1 VIDLCDAVLGLKGL
15 CQHRFFWLRGD
26 PPPKTGRPAR
36 EATTPTRRTAV
47 SNVAHLLVEAVAQTE
62 GATRHE
68 DRCIMTIPVQQS
80 LAGFIASDADVSFT
94 DAGITRVHFRAGVEH
109 WRREHDRTFTKLDNS
124 FHDLLIF
131 GKTAERAAARF
142 RKGDQFVAHGYVD
155 TRPAEPP
162 ARPSEVFIAR
172 KIGHD
177 LARTAYDVNR
187 TPATARQ
194 DPHHLEQAA
203 VGATAPPP
211 HDAQRTPTTPP
222 AGAPHATAPRSGTS
236 PRPGIGL

>member
-1 VIDLCDAVLGLKGL
+1 
-15 CQHRFFWLRGD
+15 
-26 PPPKTGRPAR
+26 
-36 EATTPTRRTAV
+36 
-47 SNVAHLLVEAVAQTE
+47 
-62 GATRHE
+62 
-68 DRCIMTIPVQQS
+68 MTIPVQQS

-94 DAGITRVHFRAGVEH
+94 DAGITRVHFRVGVEH
-109 WRREHDRTFTKLDNS
+109 WRREQDGTFTKLDNS

-142 RKGDQFVAHGYVD
+142 RKGDQFIAHGYVD

-203 VGATAPPP
+203 VSTT
-211 HDAQRTPTTPP
+211 AQRTPRTPP
-222 AGAPHATAPRSGTS
+222 AGATPPTAPRSGTS
-236 PRPGIGL
+236 PSPGIGF

>member
-1 VIDLCDAVLGLKGL
+1 
-15 CQHRFFWLRGD
+15 
-26 PPPKTGRPAR
+26 
-36 EATTPTRRTAV
+36 
-47 SNVAHLLVEAVAQTE
+47 
-62 GATRHE
+62 
-68 DRCIMTIPVQQS
+68 MTIPVQQS

-109 WRREHDRTFTKLDNS
+109 WRREQDGAFTKLDNS

-131 GKTAERAAARF
+131 GKSAERAAARF

-155 TRPAEPP
+155 TRSA
-162 ARPSEVFIAR
+162 ARPSEREVFVAR

-203 VGATAPPP
+203 VGAMAPPP
-211 HDAQRTPTTPP
+211 RDAQRAPTTPP
-222 AGAPHATAPRSGTS
+222 AGAMPPAAPRSGAS
-236 PRPGIGL
+236 PGAGIGL

>member
-1 VIDLCDAVLGLKGL
+1 
-15 CQHRFFWLRGD
+15 
-26 PPPKTGRPAR
+26 
-36 EATTPTRRTAV
+36 
-47 SNVAHLLVEAVAQTE
+47 
-62 GATRHE
+62 
-68 DRCIMTIPVQQS
+68 MTIPVQQS

-109 WRREHDRTFTKLDNS
+109 WRRVQDGTFTKLDNS

-162 ARPSEVFIAR
+162 ARPSEVFVAR

-177 LARTAYDVNR
+177 LARTAYEVNR

-203 VGATAPPP
+203 VGATAPPS
-211 HDAQRTPTTPP
+211 HDAQRAPATPP
-222 AGAPHATAPRSGTS
+222 AGAMHPTAPRSGTS
-236 PRPGIGL
+236 PGAGIGLGWWTARCPGSSIPSRATVSESASLTGSSQSSRTDSPMASTASAARVIGTARSSPSTGGH

>member
-1 VIDLCDAVLGLKGL
+1 
-15 CQHRFFWLRGD
+15 
-26 PPPKTGRPAR
+26 
-36 EATTPTRRTAV
+36 
-47 SNVAHLLVEAVAQTE
+47 
-62 GATRHE
+62 
-68 DRCIMTIPVQQS
+68 MTIPVQQS

-94 DAGITRVHFRAGVEH
+94 DAGTTRVHFRAGVEH
-109 WRREHDRTFTKLDNS
+109 WRREQDGTFTKLDNS

-162 ARPSEVFIAR
+162 ARPVEREVFVAR

-177 LARTAYDVNR
+177 LARTAYDVDR

-203 VGATAPPP
+203 VGATSPQTGN
-211 HDAQRTPTTPP
+211 AQNAPTTPP
-222 AGAPHATAPRSGTS
+222 SGATHPSAPRPRTS
-236 PRPGIGL
+236 PAPGIGL

>member
-1 VIDLCDAVLGLKGL
+1 M
-15 CQHRFFWLRGD
+15 
-26 PPPKTGRPAR
+26 
-36 EATTPTRRTAV
+36 
-47 SNVAHLLVEAVAQTE
+47 SNIAHLLLEVVARTE
-62 GATRHE
+62 GAARHE

-94 DAGITRVHFRAGVEH
+94 DTGITRVHFRAGVEH
-109 WRREHDRTFTKLDNS
+109 WRREQDGTFTKLDNS

-203 VGATAPPP
+203 VSTTA
-211 HDAQRTPTTPP
+211 HRAPTTPP
-222 AGAPHATAPRSGTS
+222 AGTTHPTAPRSGTS
-236 PRPGIGL
+236 PAPGIGL

>member
-1 VIDLCDAVLGLKGL
+1 
-15 CQHRFFWLRGD
+15 
-26 PPPKTGRPAR
+26 
-36 EATTPTRRTAV
+36 
-47 SNVAHLLVEAVAQTE
+47 
-62 GATRHE
+62 
-68 DRCIMTIPVQQS
+68 MTIPVPQS
-80 LAGFIASDADVSFT
+80 LAGFIASDAAVSFT
-94 DAGITRVHFRAGVEH
+94 GAGITRVHFRVGVEH
-109 WRREHDRTFTKLDNS
+109 WRREQDGTFTKLDNS

-203 VGATAPPP
+203 VSTT
-211 HDAQRTPTTPP
+211 AQRTPRTPP
-222 AGAPHATAPRSGTS
+222 AGATPPTAPRSGTS
-236 PRPGIGL
+236 P